1 MAKPDILTRIERDEE
16 LCSRGCREAPQTDI
30 LDGQE
35 PPQTCVGDGQEP
47 PQMHLRDGQESLE
60 TEMCIQDGQEPPRD
74 SQEPPQPCIQDSQE
88 PPQTCVRDIQE
99 PPQTCSIESQEPPQP
114 CTQESQEPPQPCIQ
128 ESQEPP
134 QTSIT
139 DVQEPPQAP
148 ADVEQVEEDLGDD
161 VEVEDAEDDMGKL
174 NGCQQDEAVPGP
186 CFLPSLSVLERS
198 CAEVLLA
205 ALADCPWNA
214 LSLISERNI
223 YAWPHESWGDNRQ
236 NLPEGAGMEP
246 GAVGQTPW
254 DLFQLLSMKARQ
266 KKNRRHWK
274 GAGRPRERRR

>member
-1 MAKPDILTRIERDEE
+1 MAKPDILSRLERDEE
-16 LCSRGCREAPQTDI
+16 LCTRGCHEAPQTYTQ
-30 LDGQE
+30 DGQE
-35 PPQTCVGDGQEP
+35 PPQTCIGDGQEP
-47 PQMHLRDGQESLE
+47 PQMHLRDGQESLQ
-60 TEMCIQDGQEPPRD
+60 TESCIQDGQESPERGIRE

-88 PPQTCVRDIQE
+88 PPQPCVRD
-99 PPQTCSIESQEPPQP
+99 SQEPPQP
-114 CTQESQEPPQPCIQ
+114 CTQDSQEPPQP
-128 ESQEPP
+128 
-134 QTSIT
+134 SIRGG
-139 DVQEPPQAP
+139 QEPPQAP

-174 NGCQQDEAVPGP
+174 HGCQQDVAVPGP

-205 ALADCPWNA
+205 ALANCPWND
-214 LSLISERNI
+214 LNLISERNI
-223 YAWPHESWGDNRQ
+223 YAWPDESWGDNRQ

-266 KKNRRHWK
+266 KKQETLERCRQ
-274 GAGRPRERRR
+274 AQREPKAELCLRALSCWN